1 MPRRALVVILACSGL
16 GLAACGDDD
25 GVPAPPE
32 LVVARADGGEQ
43 PGVLAAME
51 PCQEDD
57 PGSGCSS
64 IRQPVSRRVGRRLP
78 DSVNL
83 QLRPGTKVKV
93 DVGGPAR
100 GVRAYLARYRKVTGF
115 PLGAR
120 RAGGAVASRPGVVD
134 VVVAPD
140 VKAMDEDGRR
150 WTVTAPEA
158 TDGRDLDLLVLRVD
172 HAGRVGTPRSTAAGA
187 AGGEPLDVAWY
198 EVRIRFTP

>member
-16 GLAACGDDD
+16 GLAACGDEDQ
-25 GVPAPPE
+25 VPAPSD
-32 LVVARADGGEQ
+32 LAVARVAGVEQ
-43 PGVLAAME
+43 PGVLAYMD

-57 PGSGCSS
+57 PGSGCTS
-64 IRQPVSRRVGRRLP
+64 IPQPVSRRIGRPLP

-83 QLRPGTKVKV
+83 QLRPGTKVKL

-100 GVRAYLARYRKVTGF
+100 GVRAYLARYRKVTAF

-120 RAGGAVASRPGVVD
+120 RAGGAVASRPGVVT
-134 VVVAPD
+134 VVPAAD

-158 TDGRDLDLLVLRVD
+158 ADGRDLDLLVLRVD

-187 AGGEPLDVAWY
+187 AGSEPLDVAWY